1 VEEELSEELQFH
13 VDRLTEQYAARG
25 MNSEDARSKALRDVG
40 DVGSWKEACRD
51 QRGLN
56 LVDSLLGDARY
67 ALRRAARD
75 RVFSSVVVL
84 SLSLGVAGTSAI
96 FSLVYALLIDPL
108 PYRDAPG
115 ISLLT
120 FSAPGIRGSTLLF
133 PAADYPRI
141 AEAGTVLDSFAFKRV
156 SSTVTRGP
164 AESVAQVGF
173 SPGAFSFLALPML
186 QGRTFGFPESRLRDE
201 PLHVAVLS
209 YSYWQRRYGGTD
221 AIGRTLELDHER
233 FTIVGIAPP
242 RFNWAGGD
250 IYVPFRPRPGG
261 GPEVNIAVRA
271 REGRDL
277 SAVSSEIDA
286 ITHRLATAS
295 PGLYPRGSFR
305 IKAAKM
311 TDQML
316 GNGRQTLI
324 VLSAAS
330 AFLLLI
336 ACANV
341 SILLF
346 ARAASRRREMAMRI
360 ALGAGTG
367 RILRQLL
374 VEAVTLSLAGG
385 ACGLLMAS
393 GALRAL
399 LVLMPANTIP
409 PEVTVNMNGEV
420 ILATFATC
428 VLTGILFGLLPALEA
443 GRIDVNPS
451 LQNGGLGLAGRVGGG
466 RSRSALI
473 ASEVSLTILLMAGT
487 AVTVRALVALHQVR
501 LGYDPSNVIKV
512 AVSLPEGEYRTWAG
526 REAVFDRL
534 LSGLG
539 SLPGVRLAAATGDAV
554 PPRIGFP
561 ATFDREGQH
570 PSSGQNLQIALVGG
584 DYFAAL
590 RIPLLRGRLLTPA
603 ETRLARPL
611 AVINDEMRRRYWTD
625 GRDPVGRRIH
635 IPGLRFTNNIVMTP
649 PAADQWFEVIGVV
662 GTALNEGLREPPSPA
677 AYLPYKFA
685 LTAHCDFLLKTESD
699 PHGMIRAVR
708 DRVQEIEPTIPGV
721 DPRTLDEELG
731 DFDRALPRFLAALF
745 TLFGSVALA
754 LAATGLYSVVSYGVE
769 RRTREMAVR
778 IALGATKA
786 DVLALVT
793 SGTLR
798 FVGMGMAA
806 GLLASIVA
814 LRLIATFLPDWGMTD
829 PYPFVAVIAVFV
841 PVAALAS
848 LIPARRAARIAPVA
862 ALRHE

>member
-1 VEEELSEELQFH
+1 VEEELSDELQFH

-25 MNSEDARSKALRDVG
+25 MNSKDARSKALRDVG
-40 DVGSWKEACRD
+40 NVDGWKEACRD

-56 LVDSLLGDARY
+56 LLDSLLRDTQY
-67 ALRRAARD
+67 ALRLAAKH
-75 RVFSSVVVL
+75 RVFSSVIVL

-96 FSLVYALLIDPL
+96 FSLVYALLIDPF
-108 PYRDAPG
+108 PYRDATG

-133 PAADYPRI
+133 PTVDYTRI
-141 AEAGTVLDSFAFKRV
+141 AEAGTVLDAFAFKRV

-164 AESVAQVGF
+164 AESVAEVGF
-173 SPGAFSFLALPML
+173 SPGAFSFLGLPML
-186 QGRTFGFPESRLRDE
+186 QGRTFGFSDSRLRDE
-201 PLHVAVLS
+201 PVDVAVLS
-209 YSYWQRRYGGTD
+209 YSFWQRRYGGSD
-221 AIGRTLELDHER
+221 AIGQTLELDHEP

-250 IYVPFRPRPGG
+250 IYVPLRPRPGG
-261 GPEVNIAVRA
+261 GPEVNIALRA
-271 REGRDL
+271 RDKRNLG
-277 SAVSSEIDA
+277 AVSSEIDV
-286 ITHRLATAS
+286 ITHRLAIAS
-295 PGLYPRGSFR
+295 PGLYPRGIFR
-305 IKAAKM
+305 IKAVRM

-316 GNGRQTLI
+316 GNIRQTLI

-330 AFLLLI
+330 ALLLLV

-341 SILLF
+341 SMLLF
-346 ARAASRRREMAMRI
+346 ARAGTRRREIAMRI

-385 ACGLLMAS
+385 ALGLLMAS
-393 GALRAL
+393 SALRTL
-399 LVLMPANTIP
+399 LVLMPANALP
-409 PEVTVNMNGEV
+409 PELTVHMNGEV

-443 GRIDVNPS
+443 GRIDVNRS
-451 LQNGGLGLAGRVGGG
+451 LQNGGFGLAGRVGGG
-466 RSRSALI
+466 RSRGMLI

-487 AVTVRALVALHQVR
+487 AVTVRTLVALHQIR

-534 LSGLG
+534 LSGLA
-539 SLPGVRLAAATGDAV
+539 SIPGVRLAAATGDAV

-561 ATFDREGQH
+561 ATFDGEGQH
-570 PSSGQNLQIALVGG
+570 PSLGQNLQVALVGG

-590 RIPLLRGRLLTPA
+590 RIPLLRGRLLTNA
-603 ETRLARPL
+603 ETRVARPL
-611 AVINDEMRRRYWTD
+611 AVINDEMMRRYWTD
-625 GRDPVGRRIH
+625 GRDPVGKRIH

-677 AYLPYKFA
+677 VYLPYKFA

-708 DRVQEIEPTIPGV
+708 DRVQEIEPTVAGV
-721 DPRTLDEELG
+721 EPRTLDEELS

-745 TLFGSVALA
+745 TLFGSVALT

-786 DVLALVT
+786 DVLTLVT
-793 SGTLR
+793 SSTLR
-798 FVGMGMAA
+798 FVAMGVGV
-806 GLLASIVA
+806 GLLASIMG
-814 LRLIATFLPDWGMTD
+814 LRLIGTFLPDWAVTD
-829 PYPFVAVIAVFV
+829 PFPLVTVIAVFI
-841 PVAALAS
+841 PVATVAS
-848 LIPARRAARIAPVA
+848 LIPAQRAARISPIA